1 VTFRLVATP
10 LAGEVGE
17 PVPRAGGLA
26 PALLDAL
33 VPAPGLDSLRSRLA
47 QPDVLVVTTG
57 QQPALF
63 TGPLY
68 TVHKALSAAALA
80 QALERRWRRPVVPV
94 FWSAGDDHDWAEASH
109 ASWPVGETVRTVRL
123 RMRAADAPLTP
134 LWREPLGPAVQA
146 AVDAFAA
153 DVHALPHGDAAIAWL
168 ARHFTPEHTVSA
180 AAAGALAELL
190 APYGIACLD
199 TTHPVVKR
207 AAAPLLLRAAG
218 ESEALD
224 RALVARRSELALAG
238 VDAGV
243 PVGDGATLVMLEGRA
258 GRDRLMRADGAVV
271 TRRGHERFSPG
282 DLAALAEREPE
293 RLSPNVLL
301 RPVLESALLPTV
313 VYVAGPGELRYLELA
328 APLYQCLGVPRQLPV
343 PRWSGVIVGAAVDRT
358 LARFDAVVP
367 ELLEPPGALERR
379 VLTPLLP
386 PAAVGELA
394 ALRADAA
401 ARYAALTAVARGID
415 PTLVRTAEGALR
427 RTLAQADRLEAKL
440 LRATRR
446 REKETMSALA
456 RARVAVAPL
465 GRPQERV
472 ITVAAPLARHGSA
485 LLTALSEEMSAWYAG
500 ALEGR
505 LAAS

>member
-1 VTFRLVATP
+1 
-10 LAGEVGE
+10 
-17 PVPRAGGLA
+17 
-26 PALLDAL
+26 
-33 VPAPGLDSLRSRLA
+33 
-47 QPDVLVVTTG
+47 
-57 QQPALF
+57 
-63 TGPLY
+63 
-68 TVHKALSAAALA
+68 
-80 QALERRWRRPVVPV
+80 
-94 FWSAGDDHDWAEASH
+94 
-109 ASWPVGETVRTVRL
+109 
-123 RMRAADAPLTP
+123 
-134 LWREPLGPAVQA
+134 
-146 AVDAFAA
+146 
-153 DVHALPHGDAAIAWL
+153 
-168 ARHFTPEHTVSA
+168 
-180 AAAGALAELL
+180 
-190 APYGIACLD
+190 
-199 TTHPVVKR
+199 VKR
-207 AAAPLLLRAAG
+207 AAGPLLLRAAG

-238 VDAGV
+238 LDAGV

-313 VYVAGPGELRYLELA
+313 AYVAGPGELRYLELT
-328 APLYQCLGVPRQLPV
+328 APLYQHLGVPRQLPV

-358 LARFDAVVP
+358 LARFDAALP
-367 ELLEPPGALERR
+367 ELLDPPGALERR
-379 VLTPLLP
+379 VFTPLLP
-386 PAAVGELA
+386 PVAVEELA

-427 RTLAQADRLEAKL
+427 RTQAQADRLEAKL
-440 LRATRR
+440 LKATRR
-446 REKETMSALA
+446 REKATMSSLA
-456 RARVAVAPL
+456 RARAAVAPL
-465 GRPQERV
+465 GHPQERV

-485 LLTALSEEMSAWYAG
+485 LLTALGKEMSAWYAG

>member
-1 VTFRLVATP
+1 MTFRLVATP

-17 PVPRAGGLA
+17 PEPRAGGLA

-33 VPAPGLDSLRSRLA
+33 VPAPGLDGLRSRLA

-68 TVHKALSAAALA
+68 TIHKALSAAGLA
-80 QALERRWRRPVVPV
+80 QALERRWRRPVVPL
-94 FWSAGDDHDWAEASH
+94 FWCAGDDHDWAEASH
-109 ASWPVGETVRTVRL
+109 ASWPAGETLRTVRL
-123 RMRAADAPLTP
+123 RARSADAPLTP
-134 LWREPLGPAVQA
+134 LWREPLGPEVRA
-146 AVDAFAA
+146 AVEAFAS
-153 DVHALPHGDAAIAWL
+153 DMRALPHGEAAIAWL
-168 ARHFTPEHTVSA
+168 ARHFTPETTVSA

-190 APYGIACLD
+190 APHGIACLD
-199 TTHPVVKR
+199 STHPAVKR
-207 AAAPLLLRAAG
+207 AAAPLLLRAAA

-238 VDAGV
+238 LDAGV

-271 TRRGHERFSPG
+271 TRRGHERFLRG
-282 DLAALAEREPE
+282 DLAALAGHEPE

-313 VYVAGPGELRYLELA
+313 AYVAGPGELRYLELT
-328 APLYQCLGVPRQLPV
+328 APLYERLGVPRQLPV
-343 PRWSGVIVGAAVDRT
+343 PRWSGVIVDAAVDRT
-358 LARFDAVVP
+358 LARFGAALP
-367 ELLEPPGALERR
+367 ELLDAPGALERR

-386 PAAVGELA
+386 PAAVAELA
-394 ALRADAA
+394 ALRSGAA
-401 ARYAALTAVARGID
+401 ARYAGLSAAARDID

-440 LRATRR
+440 LKATRR
-446 REKETMSALA
+446 RERETMDALA

-485 LLTALSEEMSAWYAG
+485 LLTALGEAMSAWYAG